1 MESIFDYDLVIIFI
15 RLLAAA
21 ALAGI
26 IGIEREMKRHPAG
39 FRTHMLVGTGACL
52 VMVMALFGFQDYLRL
67 NENIVAYDPSRL
79 ASYVISGVGFLG
91 AGTIIVQ
98 GASIKGLTTAASIW
112 VVAAIGLAA
121 GAGMYIPAAFA
132 TLIVLLS
139 LLLLNKV
146 DRLFRPFSTP
156 SSITVTMY
164 KYAGSL
170 SNVIQALEKQKIT
183 ITKVKEQKTE
193 EGKDTRIFTIHVEV
207 PNSTKQADLYEAL
220 YSQSGTVEVEVTMTI
235 T

>member
-1 MESIFDYDLVIIFI
+1 MESMFEHDLAVIFI

-21 ALAGI
+21 FLAGA
-26 IGIEREMKRHPAG
+26 IGIEREVKRHPAG

-52 VMVMALFGFQDYLRL
+52 VMIMALFGFQDYLL
-67 NENIVAYDPSRL
+67 SNNDIVAYDPSRL

-121 GAGMYIPAAFA
+121 GAGMYIPAAF
-132 TLIVLLS
+132 TTFIVLLS
-139 LLLLNKV
+139 LMLLNKV
-146 DRLFRPFSTP
+146 DRLFRPFSAPT
-156 SSITVTMY
+156 SITVTMH
-164 KYAGSL
+164 KYAGAL
-170 SNVIQALEKQKIT
+170 SGIIQVLENHKILVSK
-183 ITKVKEQKTE
+183 IKEQKTE
-193 EGKDTRIFTIHVEV
+193 EGKDTRIFTLQVEV
-207 PNSTKQADLYEAL
+207 PQSVEQADLYDAL
-220 YSQSGTVEVEVTMTI
+220 YSQSGTIEVEITMTI